1 MIDTKSKIM
10 SIPAK
15 TGSLIDPGQKSP
27 VNRNPPTA
35 RMAPSIVMLLATQ
48 RLSLLGSAQ
57 APYNHMVV
65 GASNH
70 CGSAASRQFEESTL
84 HDFYIG

>member
-15 TGSLIDPGQKSP
+15 TGSLIDPGQKKA

-35 RMAPSIVMLLATQ
+35 RIAPSIVTLLATQ
-48 RLSLLGSAQ
+48 RLSLLGNAQ
-57 APYNHMVV
+57 APHNHMVV
-65 GASNH
+65 TG
-70 CGSAASRQFEESTL
+70 F
-84 HDFYIG
+84 

>member
-1 MIDTKSKIM
+1 MVDTKSKIM

-15 TGSLIDPGQKSP
+15 TGSLIDPGQKNA

-35 RMAPSIVMLLATQ
+35 RIAPSIVTLLATQ
-48 RLSLLGSAQ
+48 KLSLLGSAQ

-65 GASNH
+65 AG
-70 CGSAASRQFEESTL
+70 F
-84 HDFYIG
+84 